1 MFENHDYAK
10 PLLSPYQLAALRLFT
25 AGIVM
30 VPLTFKAIKQVPKH
44 LLIYSILSG
53 ILGSFIPAFLF
64 CIAETKIGGAIAGS
78 LNSLTPLFVIIV
90 GTLFFKL
97 QTTAQKITGIL
108 IGLIGSGV
116 LIYANSREQS
126 ISNTE
131 YILVVVLATIFYGL
145 NVNMVVK
152 KLAGVPSTQIAAI
165 AFTSLIIPSLLVLIL
180 TGFFSLP
187 FSEEKYIIAISA
199 GSVLGVIGTAFAS
212 ILFYML
218 MKKAGGVFASTVTYG
233 IPFIAIGWGLI
244 HREPLGLLHLIGLAI
259 ILAGVYLANRN

>member
-30 VPLTFKAIKQVPKH
+30 VPLTFKALKQVPKH
-44 LLIYSILSG
+44 LLTYTVLSG
-53 ILGSFIPAFLF
+53 VLGSFIPAFLF

-78 LNSLTPLFVIIV
+78 LNSLTPLFVIVV
-90 GTLFFKL
+90 GASFFKL
-97 QTTAQKITGIL
+97 QTNSKKILGVL
-108 IGLIGSGV
+108 VGLAGSGV
-116 LIYANSREQS
+116 LIYANTKGQS
-126 ISNTE
+126 ISHTE

-165 AFTSLIIPSLLVLIL
+165 AFVSLIIPSLLVLIF

-187 FSEEKYIIAISA
+187 FGEEKYVMAISA
-199 GSVLGVIGTAFAS
+199 GSVLGVVGTAFAS

-218 MKKAGGVFASTVTYG
+218 MKKAGGVFASMVTYG

-244 HREPLGLLHLIGLAI
+244 HHEPLGLFHFIGLAI
-259 ILAGVYLANRN
+259 ILGGVYLANRD